1 MPRTR
6 VFVGVSLDGFIAGP
20 NDELDW
26 LSGGNG
32 ADAIVIG
39 EIRLPRTLLA
49 LAVGAALGLA
59 GAALQGL
66 LRNPLADPGL
76 TGASQGAALGAAT
89 VFYFG
94 LLPWAGAFAPALAG
108 LCGAAIALVLML
120 ALAGSSGAGMVLLA
134 GLAISTLSGA
144 LLAAV
149 LNFAPNPYAM
159 QELVFWLLGSVSER
173 GLEHLLLLGPALLIG
188 FGLIWG
194 QRTTR
199 LEWAGILL
207 GLIGIGLLNLGS
219 NLQAS
224 PLGAVLIIF
233 AAAAWSFGSMW
244 SKNLKLPAGP
254 MASAVEMLAGGVAL
268 LAGSLL
274 SGERMVAAPTLAG
287 WGALAY
293 LILFGSI
300 IAFSSYLYLLKN
312 VRPAAATS
320 YAYVNPVVA
329 VLLGIAFAGES
340 IGLEEGLAMLVIIG
354 AVVLIGLPQWRE
366 RKEEKAPADK
376 ALQQQ
381 TS

>member
-1 MPRTR
+1 MPARR
-6 VFVGVSLDGFIAGP
+6 VPLLLIGAFIALYLIWGSTYLAIRIGVESWPPLLMAGIRFVVAGALMYGFLRWRGAP
-20 NDELDW
+20 NPSWQEWKSAAAIGFLL
-26 LSGGNG
+26 LSCGNG
-32 ADAIVIG
+32 GV
-39 EIRLPRTLLA
+39 TLAEDLGVASGVAA
-49 LAVGAALGLA
+49 LAV
-59 GAALQGL
+59 
-66 LRNPLADPGL
+66 
-76 TGASQGAALGAAT
+76 AT
-89 VFYFG
+89 VPLF
-94 LLPWAGAFAPALAG
+94 
-108 LCGAAIALVLML
+108 
-120 ALAGSSGAGMVLLA
+120 
-134 GLAISTLSGA
+134 A
-144 LLAAV
+144 LL
-149 LNFAPNPYAM
+149 
-159 QELVFWLLGSVSER
+159 
-173 GLEHLLLLGPALLIG
+173 

-207 GLIGIGLLNLGS
+207 GLVGIGLLNLGS

-254 MASAVEMLAGGVAL
+254 MASAVEMLAGGFAL

-274 SGERMVAAPTLAG
+274 SGERMVATPTAAG

-293 LILFGSI
+293 LIVFGSI

-329 VLLGIAFAGES
+329 VLLGIGFAGEQ

-366 RKEEKAPADK
+366 RKEEQVRKAEG
-376 ALQQQ
+376 LQEQ
-381 TS
+381 TN

>member
-1 MPRTR
+1 MPARR
-6 VFVGVSLDGFIAGP
+6 FPLLLIGAFIALYLIWGSTYLAIRIGVESWPPLLMASVRFVVAGALMYGFLRWRGVP
-20 NDELDW
+20 NPTWQEWKAAAAIGFLL
-26 LSGGNG
+26 LSCGNG
-32 ADAIVIG
+32 GV
-39 EIRLPRTLLA
+39 TLAEDLGVASGVAA
-49 LAVGAALGLA
+49 LAV
-59 GAALQGL
+59 
-66 LRNPLADPGL
+66 
-76 TGASQGAALGAAT
+76 AT
-89 VFYFG
+89 VPLF
-94 LLPWAGAFAPALAG
+94 
-108 LCGAAIALVLML
+108 
-120 ALAGSSGAGMVLLA
+120 
-134 GLAISTLSGA
+134 A
-144 LLAAV
+144 LL
-149 LNFAPNPYAM
+149 
-159 QELVFWLLGSVSER
+159 
-173 GLEHLLLLGPALLIG
+173 

-207 GLIGIGLLNLGS
+207 GLVGIGLLNLGS

-244 SKNLKLPAGP
+244 SKSLKLPAGP
-254 MASAVEMLAGGVAL
+254 MASAVEMLAGGFAL

-274 SGERMVAAPTLAG
+274 SGERMVAAPTAAG

-293 LILFGSI
+293 LIVFGSI

-329 VLLGIAFAGES
+329 VLLGIGFAGET
-340 IGLEEGLAMLVIIG
+340 IGIEEGLAMLVIIG

-366 RKEEKAPADK
+366 RKDAKVQKAEG
-376 ALQQQ
+376 LEQQ